1 MALLSVFK
9 ALYNIHDLKMNI
21 KFEVEVLCKNL
32 NIRLED
38 IDATDASV
46 DLNRRIS
53 PVKERNPDFNVKANT
68 NVAASVAKDEK
79 GPVSAQQPNA
89 SNPTSSHVA
98 TTSQTAIAPTA
109 APASVVLSIP
119 NLSQHVKLSVN
130 IAIPDA
136 KVTVSLALDRAI
148 REVIQPIV
156 DRSVTIAC
164 ITTKELVTKDFSM
177 EPDENK
183 VRRAAQLMVSNLA
196 GSLALVTCRE
206 PLRSAFSSHLGKC
219 LLNSNKQLEPA
230 EVDTAV
236 QTFTMEN
243 LDLGCKLIENAATE
257 KALIAI
263 DETLNQTYS
272 LRKKHRELNSSTVFR
287 DTTPFN
293 VNSRFPAALPDVLK
307 PKPVAGLRAEQ
318 LLVYEAFE
326 RNHHRNA
333 YASNTN
339 VIGQPQASQRA
350 GPLQGQPVPGN
361 LVAPPSSGSPSRPAV
376 VGTGQKPSIL
386 ETLVSFAARLD
397 NTVTSTLQQQQQPI
411 TLTISMLPNDH
422 DICKIIVAFRR
433 SCSTLTPMS
442 DQDMNQ
448 VLSFCQSVF
457 KRLYEINVGIEGML
471 RLEALV
477 SLLKQVQESGV
488 NLLRSNLNN
497 WITFAPVDTA
507 VQVKGHRRILM
518 LLLREKLIGKSAVDG
533 YLARNLT
540 INNSGNDQQSDKW
553 LDFAGWF
560 VKTATVERICTAS
573 DFPNTMDYLQHFVKS
588 QDSVSSGSNIGLVQ
602 AVKRLL
608 DEFQLTSQDAILNKM
623 AVPPSVPSKP
633 IASTLS
639 SDLAG
644 ATFKAFEATL
654 AIAKN
659 DPPGMR
665 SQVMFLLDSWL
676 RVYDETSGN
685 EKTVPVIQF
694 LQLLQQHG
702 VGKSEEQTERFF
714 RFSTEL
720 VVEASIKSVLKDGTG
735 SKLMGSLNYNVLDAY
750 AKLVILLVQYM
761 NTGGSS
767 EKVAIQRV
775 NLLNK
780 VLGITVRTL
789 MTNYEYTKQ
798 QAGQHW
804 DQRPWFRLLLNLIQ
818 DLGAPSA
825 IMDPIRPSILSVFGS
840 ALHVIQPCVV
850 PGYSF
855 AWLQLI
861 SHRMFLSNLMLLPNS
876 KGWALAHQLL
886 IDLFIF
892 LEPHLRSA
900 DMNDAIKHLYNGTL
914 RVLLV
919 LVHDF
924 PSFLAGYHLS
934 FCNVIPENCV
944 QLRNLILSASPKGM
958 VMPDPF
964 TPNLKIDHLPEI
976 GRSPSIK
983 SNVIGPILSLQSDL
997 DNYLTTRQS
1006 SNFLQSLLPRLLKDG
1021 TDEID
1026 IPRVNSLVLYVGM
1039 QAIARLQSGFQHL
1052 QIAQTP
1058 EMEVLQK
1065 LMDFDERS
1073 RYIALNAIA
1082 NQLRYPSTH
1091 SHYFSCVMLFLF
1103 SETDDEGV
1111 KEQVT
1116 RVLLERLISH
1126 RPHPWALIITFVE
1139 LLKNQRYQFWSY
1151 SFTRCATEIEKVF
1164 ESVARSCMSPSSQPQ
1179 SHRMVSAVGGES
1191 EDL

>member
-1 MALLSVFK
+1 
-9 ALYNIHDLKMNI
+9 
-21 KFEVEVLCKNL
+21 
-32 NIRLED
+32 
-38 IDATDASV
+38 
-46 DLNRRIS
+46 
-53 PVKERNPDFNVKANT
+53 
-68 NVAASVAKDEK
+68 
-79 GPVSAQQPNA
+79 
-89 SNPTSSHVA
+89 
-98 TTSQTAIAPTA
+98 
-109 APASVVLSIP
+109 
-119 NLSQHVKLSVN
+119 
-130 IAIPDA
+130 
-136 KVTVSLALDRAI
+136 
-148 REVIQPIV
+148 
-156 DRSVTIAC
+156 
-164 ITTKELVTKDFSM
+164 
-177 EPDENK
+177 
-183 VRRAAQLMVSNLA
+183 
-196 GSLALVTCRE
+196 
-206 PLRSAFSSHLGKC
+206 
-219 LLNSNKQLEPA
+219 
-230 EVDTAV
+230 
-236 QTFTMEN
+236 
-243 LDLGCKLIENAATE
+243 
-257 KALIAI
+257 
-263 DETLNQTYS
+263 
-272 LRKKHRELNSSTVFR
+272 
-287 DTTPFN
+287 
-293 VNSRFPAALPDVLK
+293 
-307 PKPVAGLRAEQ
+307 
-318 LLVYEAFE
+318 
-326 RNHHRNA
+326 
-333 YASNTN
+333 
-339 VIGQPQASQRA
+339 
-350 GPLQGQPVPGN
+350 
-361 LVAPPSSGSPSRPAV
+361 
-376 VGTGQKPSIL
+376 
-386 ETLVSFAARLD
+386 
-397 NTVTSTLQQQQQPI
+397 
-411 TLTISMLPNDH
+411 
-422 DICKIIVAFRR
+422 
-433 SCSTLTPMS
+433 MS